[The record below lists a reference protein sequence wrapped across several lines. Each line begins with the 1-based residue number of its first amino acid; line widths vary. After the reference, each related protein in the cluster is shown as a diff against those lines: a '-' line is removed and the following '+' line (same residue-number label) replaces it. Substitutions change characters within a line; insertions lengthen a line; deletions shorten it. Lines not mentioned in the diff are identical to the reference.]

1 MFRAKIV
8 DVGKSSLT
16 IEATGDESKLK
27 GMEDLFRAYG
37 IKEITRTGK
46 IAMSRNSKE
55 V

>member
-1 MFRAKIV
+1 
-8 DVGKSSLT
+8 
-16 IEATGDESKLK
+16 LK
-27 GMEDLFRAYG
+27 GMEDLLRAYG